1 MLLDLRT
8 PALQQLAIA
17 FFFQALQSPY
27 LGLEDKLVNGLD
39 EIFVQLRAL
48 LLLSRP
54 LVSARLGIGAMDIV
68 VISDQSIDGIPSE
81 LKGDFVAMNHV
92 YMDNVGF
99 HVEDLMAAEY
109 APWQLCGRIN
119 VDKIRQHK

>member
-1 MLLDLRT
+1 MNLDLLT
-8 PALQQLAIA
+8 PALQQLATA

-27 LGLEDKLVNGLD
+27 LGLEDKFVNGLD

-54 LVSARLGIGAMDIV
+54 LISVRLGIGAMDIV
-68 VISDQSIDGIPSE
+68 VISDQSINGIPCE

-99 HVEDLMAAEY
+99 HVEDLMAAED
-109 APWQLCGRIN
+109 ASGQLCGRISL
-119 VDKIRQHK
+119 DTTRQHK